1 MLAQGFHSLS
11 SIDSRLLNS
20 LKVLF
25 TRPGAITNAYV
36 LGPRKPYI
44 GQFQLKVALL
54 AVVIAAAVPGY
65 RFLILVVTLYT
76 T

>member
-1 MLAQGFHSLS
+1 MHGAM
-11 SIDSRLLNS
+11 RLLDRH
-20 LKVLF
+20 V
-25 TRPGAITNAYV
+25 RVGAHAGV
-36 LGPRKPYI
+36 GVRD
-44 GQFQLKVALL
+44 GDALL